1 MDLSSRVRAGDVT
14 VQGDV
19 QLDRPII
26 VFKETRG
33 QKVSASGIGS
43 GARISLDTGFR
54 RYDGFDL
61 GMTVLIW
68 DGYLKPEQLQ
78 A

>member
-1 MDLSSRVRAGDVT
+1 MFRATYNSTVRSSYSKKPGGRKCLRAQSGV
-14 VQGDV
+14 G
-19 QLDRPII
+19 
-26 VFKETRG
+26 RG
-33 QKVSASGIGS
+33 FPWIPA
-43 GARISLDTGFR
+43 FR